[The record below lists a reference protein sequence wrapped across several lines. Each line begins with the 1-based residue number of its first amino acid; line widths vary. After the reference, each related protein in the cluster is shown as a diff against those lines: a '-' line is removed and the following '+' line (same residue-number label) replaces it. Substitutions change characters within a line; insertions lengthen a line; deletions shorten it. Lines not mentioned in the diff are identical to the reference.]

1 VPDNVREG
9 VLLVGAGQIAIE
21 YAKVLRA
28 LNVPFTVV
36 GRGIPSSK
44 RFFEATS
51 EKPVSGGLERFL
63 GGNTPHFRRAIVAVN
78 IENLVPC
85 TKQLLLAG
93 VKRILIEKPGA
104 LTPGEL
110 SEVNVLAKT
119 NSADVFISYNRRF
132 FASTIHAKEIISK
145 DGGVT
150 SFTFDFTEWSHI
162 IEKLPTSGDVKKR
175 WFIANSSHV
184 ADLAFFLAGVP
195 EKISCNVSGSVAWH
209 PSAAAFS
216 GCGTTTTGALFSYHA
231 NWDGPGRW
239 GVEVVTRNHRLI
251 FRPLEQL
258 QIQDQKTITIAAAE
272 IDYSEDLEYKPGFYQ
287 QVKEFL
293 SHNTNNLQTL
303 ENQIRMIRIY
313 NQIAGYED

>member
-1 VPDNVREG
+1 MPDNVREG

-28 LNVPFTVV
+28 LNIPFTVV
-36 GRGIPSSK
+36 GRGKQSSK

-51 EKPVSGGLERFL
+51 QKPVSGGLERFL
-63 GGNTPHFRRAIVAVN
+63 GGNTPHFMRAIVAVN

-85 TKQLLLAG
+85 TKQLLSAG
-93 VKRILIEKPGA
+93 VKKILIEKPGA

-110 SEVNVLAKT
+110 SEVNILAKM

-132 FASTIHAKEIISK
+132 FASTIHAKEIIVN

-209 PSAAAFS
+209 PSAATFS
-216 GCGTTTTGALFSYHA
+216 GSGTTTTGALFSYHA
-231 NWDGPGRW
+231 NWAGPGRW

-258 QIQDQKTITIAAAE
+258 HIMDQKTVTIAAAE

-287 QVKEFL
+287 QVKVFL
-293 SHNTNNLQTL
+293 SHDTNNLQTL
-303 ENQIRMIRIY
+303 ENQIRMLGIY
-313 NQIAGYED
+313 KQIAGYAD